1 MKFRRILLFSLT
13 MVLGIGT
20 LSGCASPSQKYVAD
34 KKDGVYL
41 AVPFSWHLISNETLN
56 AREATS
62 KNTGAADRLANV
74 TFQQAYSPN
83 AKYRAKDVLTLVA
96 PTSPL
101 VYIRVRNL
109 LPDEINAVSYN
120 SLRNIIVPLTSWIDG
135 SDTTAPPF
143 ELLKDVEVVQK
154 SARGVRTS
162 YSFTQKKQVSQTIDQ
177 TSLISDDR
185 SKIYVLII
193 RCTTIC
199 FNKNRY
205 QLSKISTS
213 FTVRGT
219 R

>member
-1 MKFRRILLFSLT
+1 MLLG
-13 MVLGIGT
+13 MGA
-20 LSGCASPSQKYVAD
+20 LSGCATPSQKYAAD

-41 AVPFSWHLISNETLN
+41 SVPFSWHLISNQTLN

-83 AKYRAKDVLTLVA
+83 EKYRARDVLTLVA
-96 PTSPL
+96 PTAPL
-101 VYIRVRNL
+101 VYLRVRNL
-109 LPDEINAVSYN
+109 LPDEINSTSYN

-135 SDTTAPPF
+135 SDSSAPPF
-143 ELLKDVEVVQK
+143 ELLDDVEVVQK
-154 SARGVRTS
+154 KARGVRTS
-162 YSFTQKKQVSQTIDQ
+162 YSFTAKQQLSQTVDQ
-177 TSLISDDR
+177 TTLLSDDR

-193 RCTTIC
+193 RCTTTC
-199 FNKNRY
+199 FNKNRR
-205 QLSKISTS
+205 QLSKIANS

>member
-1 MKFRRILLFSLT
+1 VKFRWILPFALT
-13 MVLGIGT
+13 MALGIGT
-20 LSGCASPSQKYVAD
+20 LSSCATPSQKYVVD

-41 AVPFSWHLISNETLN
+41 TVPFSWHLISNESIN

-74 TFQQAYSPN
+74 TFQQAFSPN
-83 AKYRAKDVLTLVA
+83 AKYAAKDVLTLVA
-96 PTSPL
+96 PIAPL
-101 VYIRVRNL
+101 VYVRVRNL
-109 LPDEINAVSYN
+109 LPDEINAASYN

-135 SDTTAPPF
+135 SDATAPPF
-143 ELLKDVEVVQK
+143 ELLSDSEVVQK
-154 SARGVRTS
+154 NARGVRTS
-162 YSFTQKKQVSQTIDQ
+162 YSFTEKKQPSQTIDQ
-177 TSLISDDR
+177 TTLISDDR

-199 FNKNRY
+199 YNKS
-205 QLSKISTS
+205 QKLLSKIANS

>member
-1 MKFRRILLFSLT
+1 MKFRAILPFSLT

-20 LSGCASPSQKYVAD
+20 LSGCATPSQKYAAD

-41 AVPFSWHLISNETLN
+41 TVPFSWHLISNETLN

-74 TFQQAYSPN
+74 TFQQAYSPS

-96 PTSPL
+96 PVSPL
-101 VYIRVRNL
+101 VYVRVRNL
-109 LPDEINAVSYN
+109 LPDEINAASYN

-143 ELLKDVEVVQK
+143 ELLNDVEVVQRN
-154 SARGVRTS
+154 ARGVRSS
-162 YSFTQKKQVSQTIDQ
+162 YSFTEKKQPSQTIDQ
-177 TSLISDDR
+177 TTLISDDR

-193 RCTTIC
+193 RCTTTC
-199 FNKNRY
+199 FNKNR
-205 QLSKISTS
+205 QLLSKISNS
-213 FTVRGT
+213 FTVRGA